1 MSNLQEEQ
9 QLIDSRIV
17 CELVEV
23 IPDTWNSA
31 ILQIEYVKN
40 GENESYSHRINNLEG
55 HNISAFPSDA
65 LYLATRDL
73 SIVFKKYGCQWRK
86 VIYTIS
92 LLPDGDWS
100 YKANFE
106 Y

>member
-9 QLIDSRIV
+9 QSIDSRIV
-17 CELVEV
+17 CELVEI
-23 IPDTWNSA
+23 IPDTWNDA

-40 GENESYSHRINNLEG
+40 GETESYSHTIKNPEG
-55 HNISAFPSDA
+55 ASISAFPSDA
-65 LYLATRDL
+65 LYLATREL
-73 SIVFKKYGCQWRK
+73 SIVFRKYGYQWKK